1 MDEIGHDFIFSI
13 KKKMMKNVDITDC
26 ILPALAIGASIII
39 STALFGTYILPKI
52 RKKHPKED

>member
-1 MDEIGHDFIFSI
+1 
-13 KKKMMKNVDITDC
+13 MKNVDITDC
-26 ILPALAIGASIII
+26 ILPALAIGAVFYKWGIIAGLIGASIII